1 MRVSVIYYAGLRER
15 VGKSIEFLD
24 LNAEPMVKDL
34 RSELAKRHGLDED
47 ILLVALN
54 GSFAN
59 PDTVIDEGDEI
70 AVFPPVSGGC
80 V

>member
-1 MRVSVIYYAGLRER
+1 MRVRVKYYAGLRER
-15 VGKSIEFLD
+15 VGKSIEVLD

-34 RSELAKRHGLDED
+34 RSEVAMRYSLDED

-70 AVFPPVSGGC
+70 AVFPPVSGG
-80 V
+80 